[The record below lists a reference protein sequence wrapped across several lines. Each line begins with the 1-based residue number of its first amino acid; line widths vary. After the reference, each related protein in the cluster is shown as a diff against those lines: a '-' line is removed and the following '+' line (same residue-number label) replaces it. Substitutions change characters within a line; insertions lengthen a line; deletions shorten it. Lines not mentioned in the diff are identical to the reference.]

1 MNQINDKIYKFLK
14 SQPIGKDFST
24 SQIATAV
31 GETND
36 ETRKALGVLC
46 NTKLVVRTG
55 QKNSQF
61 YYKINN

>member
-1 MNQINDKIYKFLK
+1 MNQLNEAIFKFLK

-24 SQIATAV
+24 TQIAVAV
-31 GETND
+31 NDTND
-36 ETRKALGVLC
+36 NVRKALGVLC

>member
-1 MNQINDKIYKFLK
+1 MNQLNDKIYKFLK
-14 SQPIGKDFST
+14 ANDKDFST
-24 SQIATAV
+24 NEIATAV
-31 GETND
+31 ND
-36 ETRKALGVLC
+36 NIENVRISLGVFC

>member
-1 MNQINDKIYKFLK
+1 MNQLNDKIYKFLK
-14 SQPIGKDFST
+14 ANSKDFST
-24 SQIATAV
+24 NEIATAV
-31 GETND
+31 ND
-36 ETRKALGVLC
+36 NIENVRISLGVLC

>member
-1 MNQINDKIYKFLK
+1 MNQLNDKIYKFLK
-14 SQPIGKDFST
+14 ANDKDFST
-24 SQIATAV
+24 NEIATAV
-31 GETND
+31 ND
-36 ETRKALGVLC
+36 NIENVRISLGVLC